1 MNARFSATQVVS
13 VVVVFCS
20 IAVAADRRT
29 VTARLA
35 NSVATVSPA
44 TLSKAQQVATYI
56 LRQAGVDLAW
66 QTCEFD
72 PSDTQTS
79 TCARLEPARYWL
91 YLENAKQGS
100 TTHGMLG
107 FIVVNRDSDDDKLRV
122 AGVYY
127 PRLQSMAER
136 FRLAEHLVLGAA
148 LAHEIGHMLV
158 LGHTPD
164 GVMAPSFERR
174 HIEQAAS
181 GLLRFST
188 PDIRQLRELR
198 ASK

>member
-1 MNARFSATQVVS
+1 MSALFSATQVVS
-13 VVVVFCS
+13 IAVVFSS
-20 IAVAADRRT
+20 ITMAAERQT
-29 VTARLA
+29 ITARLA

-44 TLSKAQQVATYI
+44 TLAKAQQLAAYI

-72 PSDTQTS
+72 PSDAQTS
-79 TCARLEPARYWL
+79 TCGRLEPARYWL

-100 TTHGMLG
+100 TSHGMLG
-107 FIVVNRDSDDDKLRV
+107 FTVVNRDRDDDLRV

-136 FRLAEHLVLGAA
+136 FRLSEHLVLGAA
-148 LAHEIGHMLV
+148 LAHEIGHMLG

-181 GLLRFST
+181 GLLRFSSA
-188 PDIRQLRELR
+188 DIRQLRELR